1 MTEHTPTW
9 TKPCQ
14 KCGTTVSRWRGE
26 SDVQCGKCGAWYNAS
41 GQRLRDGWW
50 ENASNYDDE
59 VDDLEGMERAE
70 LSAEVYESDRLDGL
84 YFEPEYRDE

>member
-1 MTEHTPTW
+1 MDEPTW

-14 KCGTTVSRWRGE
+14 ECGTNVSRYRGQG
-26 SDVQCGKCGAWYNAS
+26 DVSCMKCGAEYNAF
-41 GQRLRDGWW
+41 GQRLRDNWR

-59 VDDLEGMERAE
+59 VGDLEGMERAE